1 MPNVY
6 FHFCLGQEDV
16 RMPDVPEGTTATE
29 VQLIPNQRSLGHCL
43 GTTIDQLSDLNL
55 APSEI
60 GVDFLLLGSAILTA
74 DKHASRARYAEDSW
88 TRELALSLPVS
99 DPARWQAVS
108 AKLTQALGFLTG
120 DRWTLEF
127 RARPIA
133 YVTLAPPP
141 PTTVGPIIDTV
152 SLFSGGLDS
161 FIGAVDL
168 LQQGRR
174 VLLVSHSAVGS
185 DSVRQRHLFR
195 ALEAVYPGASHHLRG
210 SIRFTAK
217 HLGETT
223 GENTERSRS
232 FLFFALA
239 VLAASALPT
248 ISVITV
254 PENGLISLN
263 VPLEDL
269 RLGSLSTR
277 TTHPYFLARMNEVMS
292 ALGLIARFANPYQF
306 ATKGEMVRDCRN
318 RALLA
323 QEVSQTIS
331 CSSPNN
337 ARIRYDGKEQCG
349 YCVPCLIR
357 RAALHQ
363 NVIPDTTE
371 YGITSLQAQPLASD
385 QKAGE
390 HVRAFQSAILRLANS
405 PIRASVIAHESGPLN
420 DYQDSYSKFGDLYLR
435 GMREVETLLQG
446 VVTRPHA

>member
-1 MPNVY
+1 MPNIY
-6 FHFCLGQEDV
+6 FHFRLGQEDATLPGSV
-16 RMPDVPEGTTATE
+16 AGTTATE
-29 VQLIPNQRSLGHCL
+29 VQLIPNQHSLGHCL
-43 GTTIDQLSDLNL
+43 GSTIDQLSDLGL

-74 DKHASRARYAEDSW
+74 DKNASRALYAEDSW
-88 TRELALSLPVS
+88 TRELTVSLPVS

-108 AKLTQALGFLTG
+108 AKLTQALAFLTG
-120 DRWTLEF
+120 DRWNLEF

-133 YVTLAPPP
+133 YVTLAPPRP
-141 PTTVGPIIDTV
+141 PTAGSVIDTV

-161 FIGAVDL
+161 FIGAIDL

-195 ALEAVYPGASHHLRG
+195 SLENAYPGASHHLRG

-217 HLGETT
+217 YLGETAD
-223 GENTERSRS
+223 ENTERSRS

-239 VLAASALPT
+239 VLATNALPLVT
-248 ISVITV
+248 EITV

-277 TTHPYFLARMNEVMS
+277 TTHPYFLARMNEVLT
-292 ALGLIARFANPYQF
+292 ALSITARLTNPYQF
-306 ATKGEMVRDCRN
+306 ATKGEMVRNCRN
-318 RALLA
+318 RTLLGN
-323 QEVSQTIS
+323 EVSKTIS

-337 ARIRYDGKEQCG
+337 ARIRYGKEQCG

-357 RAALHQ
+357 RASLHG
-363 NVIPDTTE
+363 NVIPDTTD
-371 YGITSLQAQPLASD
+371 YGITNLQAQPLASD

-405 PIRASVIAHESGPLN
+405 PTRATIIAHESGPLN
-420 DYQDSYSKFGDLYLR
+420 DYQANYSQFGDLYLR

>member
-6 FHFCLGQEDV
+6 FHFCLGQEDA
-16 RMPDVPEGTTATE
+16 RMPDAPAGTTATE
-29 VQLIPNQRSLGHCL
+29 VQLIPNQHSLGHCL
-43 GTTIDQLSDLNL
+43 GSTIDQLSDLGL

-74 DKHASRARYAEDSW
+74 DKNASRAHYAEDSW
-88 TRELALSLPVS
+88 TRELAVSLPVS

-108 AKLTQALGFLTG
+108 AKLTQALAFLTG

-127 RARPIA
+127 RPRPIA
-133 YVTLAPPP
+133 YVTLAPPRP
-141 PTTVGPIIDTV
+141 STAGPTIDTV

-161 FIGAVDL
+161 FIGAIDL

-185 DSVRQRHLFR
+185 DSVRQRQLFR
-195 ALEAVYPGASHHLRG
+195 SLEAAYPGASHHLRG

-217 HLGETT
+217 HLGETID
-223 GENTERSRS
+223 ENTERSRS

-239 VLAASALPT
+239 VLAASALPALSE
-248 ISVITV
+248 IAV

-263 VPLEDL
+263 IPLEDL

-277 TTHPYFLARMNEVMS
+277 TTHPYFLARMNEVLA
-292 ALGLIARFANPYQF
+292 ALGIGARLANPYQF

-318 RALLA
+318 HTLLGK
-323 QEVSQTIS
+323 EVSKTIS

-337 ARIRYDGKEQCG
+337 ARIRYGKEQCG

-357 RAALHQ
+357 RASLHQ
-363 NVIPDTTE
+363 NVIPDTTD
-371 YGITSLQAQPLASD
+371 YGIASLQAQSIRSD
-385 QKAGE
+385 QKVGE
-390 HVRAFQSAILRLANS
+390 HVRAFQAAILRLANS

-420 DYQDSYSKFGDLYLR
+420 DYPGTYRQFGDLYLR

>member
-1 MPNVY
+1 MPA
-6 FHFCLGQEDV
+6 
-16 RMPDVPEGTTATE
+16 VPVATTSTE
-29 VQLIPNQRSLGHCL
+29 VQLIPNQHSLGHCL
-43 GTTIDQLSDLNL
+43 GSTIDQLSDLGL

-74 DKHASRARYAEDSW
+74 DKNASRARYAEDSW
-88 TRELALSLPVS
+88 TRELAISIPVS
-99 DPARWQAVS
+99 DPARWQAIS
-108 AKLTQALGFLTG
+108 DKLTQALAFLTG

-133 YVTLAPPP
+133 YVTLAPPRP
-141 PTTVGPIIDTV
+141 STAGTPIDTV

-161 FIGAVDL
+161 FIGAIDL

-185 DSVRQRHLFR
+185 DSVRQRHLF
-195 ALEAVYPGASHHLRG
+195 ASLEASYPGASYHLRG

-217 HLGETT
+217 HLGETID
-223 GENTERSRS
+223 ENTERSRS
-232 FLFFALA
+232 FLFLALA
-239 VLAASALPT
+239 VLAASALPDLST
-248 ISVITV
+248 ITV

-277 TTHPYFLARMNEVMS
+277 TTHPYFLARMNEILA
-292 ALGLIARFANPYQF
+292 ALGIGARISNPYQF
-306 ATKGEMVRDCRN
+306 ATKGEMVRNCRN
-318 RALLA
+318 HTLLA
-323 QEVSQTIS
+323 TEVSKTIS

-337 ARIRYDGKEQCG
+337 ARIRYGTEQCG

-357 RAALHQ
+357 RASLYR

-371 YGITSLQAQPLASD
+371 YGITNLQAQPLASN
-385 QKAGE
+385 QKVGE
-390 HVRAFQSAILRLANS
+390 HVRAFQSAILRLASS
-405 PIRASVIAHESGPLN
+405 PVRASVIAHESGPLN
-420 DYQDSYSKFGDLYLR
+420 DYQGSYRQFGELYLR
-435 GMREVETLLQG
+435 GMREVEALLQG